1 MISKDFDIAHIDI
14 INTKINYKDLNILKA
29 ETYPSYDLGDQAK
42 TYIADDRVIFACGIK
57 IIRKG
62 VGHCWVVP
70 SIYVDD
76 YARSFY
82 KEIKNLLDTY
92 SSTMKLHRIQTTIQD
107 PFVNWIESLG
117 FKRES
122 ILKQITSDK
131 EDEYMYVKFY

>member
-1 MISKDFDIAHIDI
+1 MISKDFDITHIDL
-14 INTKINYKDLNILKA
+14 INTKIEYKDLNVLKA
-29 ETYPSYDLGDQAK
+29 ETYSNYELGDKAK

-57 IIRKG
+57 IVREG
-62 VGHCWVVP
+62 VGHCWVIP
-70 SIYVDD
+70 SVYVDS

-92 SSTMKLHRIQTTIQD
+92 SLTMNLHRIQTTIQD
-107 PFVNWIESLG
+107 PFVSWIESLG

-122 ILKQITSDK
+122 ILRQITADK